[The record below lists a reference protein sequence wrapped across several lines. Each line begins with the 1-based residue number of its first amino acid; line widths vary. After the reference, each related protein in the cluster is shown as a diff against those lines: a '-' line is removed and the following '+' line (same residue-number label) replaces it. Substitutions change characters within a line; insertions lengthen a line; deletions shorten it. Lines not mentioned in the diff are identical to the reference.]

1 MSDFLGR
8 AKTMARSARLLLDS
22 GDLISA
28 VNRAYYAMFDAA
40 RAALSAIDP
49 KLLNTKTHATLI
61 RRFGKHLV
69 EERGFDRTLGRLF
82 SQTEGVRIGVDYEDD
97 PIDENTVGKIIE
109 GAELFVAA
117 VEEFLRKAKP

>member
-1 MSDFLGR
+1 
-8 AKTMARSARLLLDS
+8 MARSARLLLDS